1 MPTIRTTD
9 SAQVRL
15 EGIIDSVTRSYEAGR
30 GIDSLESSALP
41 NQRKTVEALGH
52 LKHAIY
58 MGYYSTRN
66 LSGVNLRQ
74 HVGEHVYEAFEIL
87 VEQTAR
93 AVVYRRL
100 GGGAPQ
106 AEDRAR
112 SEKVV
117 LEVFEMLPQIRE
129 AMSMDIEAAFLGDP
143 SAESIEEII
152 FSYPACEAIT
162 VHRIAH
168 EFYRRDV
175 PMIPRIMAEYAHG
188 RTGIDIH
195 PGARIGRRF
204 FIDHGTGV
212 VVGETCRIGD
222 NVKLYQGVTLGALS
236 LPQDKRGELI
246 RGGKRH
252 PTIEDDVTIYAGAKI
267 LGGDTVVGAGSVIGG
282 NVWLTASVPAGSR
295 VTYEP
300 PTCDSG
306 TGAVSERMVSRLA
319 GRASGN

>member
-1 MPTIRTTD
+1 MPKIRITPE
-9 SAQVRL
+9 AELHL
-15 EGIIDSVTRSYEAGR
+15 EAVIDSVTRSYDAGR

-41 NQRKTVEALGH
+41 NQRKTVDAVGH

-66 LSGVNLRQ
+66 LTEVNLRQ
-74 HVGEHVYEAFEIL
+74 HVGEHVYQAFETL

-93 AVVYRRL
+93 AFVYRRVA
-100 GGGAPQ
+100 GGAPQ

-112 SEKVV
+112 SERVV
-117 LEVFEMLPQIRE
+117 LEVFDKLPSIR
-129 AMSMDIEAAFLGDP
+129 AALSMDVEAAFEGDP

-162 VHRIAH
+162 VYRIAH
-168 EFYRRDV
+168 EFYQRDV

-195 PGARIGRRF
+195 PGARIGSRF

-212 VVGETCRIGD
+212 VVGETCEIGD

-236 LPQDKRGELI
+236 LPQDKRGEII
-246 RGGKRH
+246 RGRKRH
-252 PTIEDDVTIYAGAKI
+252 PTVHDNVTIYAGAKI
-267 LGGDTVVGAGSVIGG
+267 LGGETVVGANSVIGG
-282 NVWLTASVPAGSR
+282 NVWLTSSVAEGSH
-295 VTYEP
+295 VTYQA
-300 PTCDSG
+300 PTCDGGGSSLLQG
-306 TGAVSERMVSRLA
+306 QGK
-319 GRASGN
+319 